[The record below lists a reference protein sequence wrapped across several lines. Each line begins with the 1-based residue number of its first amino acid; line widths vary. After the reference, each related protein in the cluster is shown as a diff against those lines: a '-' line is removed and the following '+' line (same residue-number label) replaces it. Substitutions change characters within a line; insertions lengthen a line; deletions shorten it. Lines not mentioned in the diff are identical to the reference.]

1 MPGATLELK
10 IRRILIY
17 VFYGLLTLLSIVPF
31 WIVLVNATRST
42 EQIRQGIS
50 LFPGK
55 HLAYNWNVLM
65 DRGFDVFGGLT
76 NSFIIA
82 AGATI
87 LSLYFSSLT
96 AYAFIAYEFRFKK
109 FLFAIILGLIMI
121 PTQVSLIGFYQ
132 FMNKLNLLNSFI
144 PLIVPA
150 IASPATVFFMR
161 QYLET
166 IYHPDLPDSA
176 RIDGA
181 GELKIFHRII
191 LPQMQPALATMGIFS
206 FVGSWNNFIMPLIL
220 LTEKEMY
227 TLPMLVQLLKTD
239 FYRTEF
245 GSMYLGIALTIAPL
259 LLIYIFLSRYIVGG
273 ITAGGIKQ

>member
-17 VFYGLLTLLSIVPF
+17 VFYGLLTLLSILPF
-31 WIVLVNATRST
+31 WTVLVNATRST
-42 EQIRQGIS
+42 EQIRQGLS
-50 LFPGK
+50 LLPGK
-55 HLAYNWNVLM
+55 HLMYNWNILM
-65 DRGFDVFGGLT
+65 DKGFDVFSGLT

-87 LSLYFSSLT
+87 LSLYFSALT
-96 AYAFIAYEFRFKK
+96 AYAFIAYDFRFKK
-109 FLFAIILGLIMI
+109 LLFSIILGLIMI

-181 GELKIFHRII
+181 GEWKIFHRII

-245 GSMYLGIALTIAPL
+245 GSMYLGISLTIAPL

>member
-132 FMNKLNLLNSFI
+132 FMN
-144 PLIVPA
+144 
-150 IASPATVFFMR
+150 
-161 QYLET
+161 
-166 IYHPDLPDSA
+166 
-176 RIDGA
+176 
-181 GELKIFHRII
+181 
-191 LPQMQPALATMGIFS
+191 
-206 FVGSWNNFIMPLIL
+206 
-220 LTEKEMY
+220 
-227 TLPMLVQLLKTD
+227 
-239 FYRTEF
+239 
-245 GSMYLGIALTIAPL
+245 
-259 LLIYIFLSRYIVGG
+259 
-273 ITAGGIKQ
+273 